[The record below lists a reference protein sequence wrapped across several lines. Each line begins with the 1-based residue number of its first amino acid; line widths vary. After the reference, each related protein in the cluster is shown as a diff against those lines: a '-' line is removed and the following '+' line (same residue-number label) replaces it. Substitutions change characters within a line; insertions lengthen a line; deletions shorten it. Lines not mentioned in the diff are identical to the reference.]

1 MQSILVF
8 KTVNLILII
17 TKYYIYFKGG
27 MGMPQ
32 GNMPGQMQLPP
43 GPNMSGGPGSN
54 QIPGLM
60 QNSTLTAS
68 LQNQSQTNLGD
79 LLAILI

>member
-1 MQSILVF
+1 
-8 KTVNLILII
+8 
-17 TKYYIYFKGG
+17 

-43 GPNMSGGPGSN
+43 GPNMPSGPGSN

-68 LQNQSQTNLGD
+68 LQNQSQTNLGN
-79 LLAILI
+79 